1 MRPLNTQSH
10 TIQGDSNR
18 EAVDA
23 LAGYAYQIY
32 LSAIAWMQL
41 DENEIL
47 VLEVAEDFAVVAK
60 GELEARQ
67 VKKSARSLTLNSPGA
82 TDAINSLVRLQMSN
96 PKHNVRLA
104 FHTTAKEGVELKKK
118 DRILGKGGLA
128 YWRAVQNK
136 ANPGPLRKRVLSLNL
151 RSETKSF
158 IRGLSDEQFVDKIV
172 SKLDWRCGQ
181 QSPDDARNELD
192 KALIQHGKYADVHA
206 EDCRTASGTI
216 IAAVLDVARRKD
228 RRNLTRVKFEE
239 LFRTAT
245 STRIDNSN
253 LRSVFDAFAHDL
265 PVDLVNGEINRLT
278 DEVRTLRFFTEYSAT
293 KKADILAERVLK
305 GDLQRGTPAVRARS
319 LGWCAR
325 LLSTEPTCDQAKQ
338 YLAAAELISETPEV
352 RVVRTLLE
360 NQTDLQNAV
369 TGLLK
374 QSSPLARSAALILIR
389 NEKGVSEAH
398 KWFKATCSTVDDLD
412 GCGKIALLAGLLH
425 EALWDDAFAF
435 ADQIALDDLGTYP
448 PLLELIAISLT
459 ARTAPPEHRFMLLH
473 GVPFEADRY
482 KLSDAP
488 EDRIHRQQA
497 ARLFDQLEVIAMKF
511 DLKEKSRNAGNF
523 ALWLRLRLPTERV
536 AALQKLTQAL
546 ADKDRALSVVNLAL
560 RFGVDLNL
568 DQVEAAIDRLY
579 IKNCGQLT
587 FDAACARLAIILTS
601 SNPNTVAN
609 KLGRDRAA
617 LSICLNP
624 HLLMLLE
631 VQVLCRAG
639 RLGDASRLL
648 EVLDGLDNDLISL
661 AEGLIAEAKGADPVE
676 SRLSRYQE
684 TDSIED
690 LEALI
695 AALAEKGD
703 NAQLADYA
711 EVLYSRT
718 RTLDDAKRFIQ
729 GAVLAKYV
737 SVSK

>member
-1 MRPLNTQSH
+1 MYSAKMRPLNSQSH
-10 TIQGDSNR
+10 TIQGDPNR

-47 VLEVAEDFAVVAK
+47 VLEVAEDFAVVAN
-60 GELEARQ
+60 GELEAQQ
-67 VKKSARSLTLNSPGA
+67 VKKSTRSLTLNSPEAAAALDGLVQLQSC
-82 TDAINSLVRLQMSN
+82 NPGHRVRL
-96 PKHNVRLA
+96 V
-104 FHTTAKEGVELKKK
+104 FHTTSKEGMEHKKK
-118 DRILGKGGLA
+118 DRIQGKSGLE

-136 ANPGPLRKRVLSLNL
+136 ADPEPLRKRVLSLNL

-158 IRGLSDEQFVDKIV
+158 IRGLSYEQFVDKIV
-172 SKLDWRCGQ
+172 SRLDWRCGQ
-181 QSPDDARNELD
+181 QSPDDAKRELD
-192 KALIQHGKYADVHA
+192 EALTRYGKHA
-206 EDCRTASGTI
+206 ELHPEDCRIASSAI
-216 IAAVLDVARRKD
+216 IAAVLDTARKKD
-228 RRNLTRVKFEE
+228 RRTLTKKEFEE
-239 LFRTAT
+239 LFQTAT

-265 PVDLVNGEINRLT
+265 PVDLVNREINRLT
-278 DEVRTLRFFTEYSAT
+278 DEVRTLRFFSEYSAT
-293 KKADILAERVLK
+293 NNANILADRVIQ

-338 YLAAAELISETPEV
+338 YLTAAEQIGESPEV

-360 NQTDLQNAV
+360 NQNDLQTAV
-369 TGLLK
+369 TELLK
-374 QSSPLARSAALILIR
+374 HNFPLARSAALIRIR
-389 NEKGVSEAH
+389 NEKGISDAH

-412 GCGKIALLAGLLH
+412 DCGKTALLAGLLH

-435 ADQIALDDLGTYP
+435 ADQIALDDLSTYP
-448 PLLELIAISLT
+448 PLLELIAISLI
-459 ARTAPPEHRFMLLH
+459 ARTAPPENRFMLLH
-473 GVPFEADRY
+473 GVPFEADGY

-497 ARLFDQLEVIAMKF
+497 ARLFDQLEVIAMQF
-511 DLKEKSRNAGNF
+511 DLKETSRNAGNF

-536 AALQKLTQAL
+536 AALQKLKQAL
-546 ADKDRALSVVNLAL
+546 ADTDRALSVVNLAL
-560 RFGVDLNL
+560 RFGVDLDL

-609 KLGRDRAA
+609 KLGRERAA

-631 VQVLCRAG
+631 VKVLCRAG

-648 EVLDGLDNDLISL
+648 EVHDGLDNDLI
-661 AEGLIAEAKGADPVE
+661 
-676 SRLSRYQE
+676 
-684 TDSIED
+684 
-690 LEALI
+690 
-695 AALAEKGD
+695 
-703 NAQLADYA
+703 N
-711 EVLYSRT
+711 YS
-718 RTLDDAKRFIQ
+718 
-729 GAVLAKYV
+729 
-737 SVSK
+737 